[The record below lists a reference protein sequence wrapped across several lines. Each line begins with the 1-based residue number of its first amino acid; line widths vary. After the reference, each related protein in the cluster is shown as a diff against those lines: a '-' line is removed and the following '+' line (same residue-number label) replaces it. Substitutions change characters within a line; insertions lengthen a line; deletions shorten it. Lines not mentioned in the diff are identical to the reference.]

1 MLSCLGSAT
10 RRFLSGPAAERS
22 RAVVCIGNDAGDLD
36 TIVSALAYAEWMT
49 ATAAPDGP
57 LFVPAVPFARADF
70 ALRRDALE
78 LFRHA
83 LGVAGAPEGLL
94 YADEPRVRT
103 AAAAWAPS
111 LGVALTDHNAIGAGV
126 AAVYGDNVVAIV
138 DHHHDE
144 RRHCSD
150 DGEGVPGVPRLRE
163 IDPLVGS
170 SCSLLVELMGAYL
183 LSCRPLPLCGLLLG
197 ALITS

>member
-1 MLSCLGSAT
+1 MRQIPTIAAAIALAA
-10 RRFLSGPAAERS
+10 GPA
-22 RAVVCIGNDAGDLD
+22 L
-36 TIVSALAYAEWMT
+36 
-49 ATAAPDGP
+49 
-57 LFVPAVPFARADF
+57 VPALSLADEARAETPK
-70 ALRRDALE
+70 AAEEGGVAVSQTLATLPGTSIP
-78 LFRHA
+78 A
-83 LGVAGAPEGLL
+83 VGVGVAGALEGVL

-126 AAVYGDNVVAIV
+126 AAVFGDNVVAIV

-144 RRHCSD
+144 RRHCS

-170 SCSLLVELMGAYL
+170 SCSLLVELMSAYL

-197 ALITS
+197 TIIKPFTP